1 MKLGILLTTDPTHE
15 NTNTVVDLS
24 RTAKTA
30 GMDVSIFLMHNG
42 VHNLTHAPFLELT
55 DAGVE
60 ISLCAHN
67 AGQRGVEKMDNVLFG
82 SQYDL
87 AQIVHEC
94 DRFLSF

>member
-15 NTNTVVDLS
+15 NTNTIVNLS
-24 RTAKTA
+24 RTAREA
-30 GMDVSIFLMHNG
+30 GIDVSVFLMHNG
-42 VHNLTHAPFLELT
+42 VHNLTHSQFMELA

-67 AGQRGVEKMDNVLFG
+67 AGQRGVGKVDNVLFG